1 MVKIRREGDA
11 VAPVELAVRFK
22 DGSVERRTWDGQY
35 RWTKFTFVKPVEVE
49 RVEVD
54 PQGKHFMD
62 VNWSNDVWR
71 AKPDSA
77 LATRWLSNILFYAQN
92 ATIWIGALL

>member
-1 MVKIRREGDA
+1 M
-11 VAPVELAVRFK
+11 
-22 DGSVERRTWDGQY
+22 
-35 RWTKFTFVKPVEVE
+35 EVE